1 MLASLSFRRSRPG
14 GLAVSSRIEVCPPS
28 GTDGRDRPWT
38 RLQSWLL
45 GDVATTTDEDAERLA
60 AVRLDFA
67 TSIEDV
73 DPLRAGGVLMR
84 INTARSLR
92 ELWHLRTAVYGVI
105 SIEHSQSEAEAR
117 LARLNRHFPTR
128 APRSAFA
135 PL

>member
-14 GLAVSSRIEVCPPS
+14 GVATSSRIEVCPPS
-28 GTDGRDRPWT
+28 GTDKPWT

-45 GDVATTTDEDAERLA
+45 GDVSTTTADDAERLA

-67 TSIEDV
+67 TSIDDV

-128 APRSAFA
+128 SPRSGFA